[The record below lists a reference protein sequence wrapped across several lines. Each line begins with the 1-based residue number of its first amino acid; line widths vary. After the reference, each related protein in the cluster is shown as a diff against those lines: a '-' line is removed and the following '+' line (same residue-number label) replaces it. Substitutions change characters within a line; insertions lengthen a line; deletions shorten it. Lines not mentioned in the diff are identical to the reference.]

1 MIIGKIKTKIFQHRL
16 KRKFPNSQVILNRPV
31 DMSRLRIGQYS
42 YGLVKLLT
50 FNPSGTSIL
59 SIGDFVSMA
68 TIKVLLDKH
77 HDLRSMS
84 PFPFASLIAQ
94 RTM

>member
-42 YGLVKLLT
+42 YGLVNLIT
-50 FNPSGTSIL
+50 FNPSGSVAAGVPAKVIRQRL
-59 SIGDFVSMA
+59 SFSQIEELESTDYIA
-68 TIKVLLDKH
+68 ALRDLDIKTLKK
-77 HDLRSMS
+77 
-84 PFPFASLIAQ
+84 
-94 RTM
+94 